1 MRVAL
6 SDIDEIL
13 GLKDEPTDE
22 QEAKPDAE
30 LGDDAGAGEA
40 EGDGGGDPKGSEDG
54 DGGSDEAS
62 ATADDAGDS
71 GAEKGDEGA
80 AEGEDDGDEQP
91 APTDLAKQ
99 NAGLLKEIQRLR
111 AERAAW
117 VAKQSAQLPMAPTPL
132 ASTAPPTPGKPM
144 VPVQVSPDG
153 RSVYVDPDQ
162 LQEFIDAR
170 ASEQVSRA
178 MTPSP
183 QQVLAAR
190 TNQMLSEFVA
200 GDQSRAQVVERVN
213 QADDFLTLQ
222 IQNLQAQG
230 YRPQSVD
237 EAVALLK
244 QTGIDKA
251 FAGYFPEIAPMLD
264 EFVMAQASDQI
275 AWKRSVLD
283 RLAGTTKQARKPV
296 TTPTGAKRELGTQPR
311 SMTRKGG
318 SRKSQ
323 TSDEAEFKAL
333 EGEFRSDPA
342 AMPEAKYKR
351 YIALGKKIG
360 IEGMD

>member
-1 MRVAL
+1 MAL

-13 GLKDEPTDE
+13 GLKDEATEE

-30 LGDDAGAGEA
+30 SGDDASEGEA

-54 DGGSDEAS
+54 DGTGGEAT
-62 ATADDAGDS
+62 AAADDAGDS
-71 GAEKGDEGA
+71 GAKEGDEEAGEGEA
-80 AEGEDDGDEQP
+80 DAEGKPE
-91 APTDLAKQ
+91 ADLAKQ

-200 GDQSRAQVVERVN
+200 GDQARAQVVDRVN

-283 RLAGTTKQARKPV
+283 RLAGTTKQARKPA

-360 IEGMD
+360 VEGMD